1 MNELYAFM
9 MNFDENG
16 TSQFGKA
23 LADPATFTKAAFW
36 ILNEDKI
43 TEELT
48 KQMQDTYIRGY
59 ENAKRDMQG
68 KSKLVFN
75 QQSVTKNQNKQDDW
89 YADDD
94 EW

>member
-1 MNELYAFM
+1 
-9 MNFDENG
+9 
-16 TSQFGKA
+16 
-23 LADPATFTKAAFW
+23 
-36 ILNEDKI
+36 
-43 TEELT
+43 
-48 KQMQDTYIRGY
+48 MQDTYTRGY

-75 QQSVTKNQNKQDDW
+75 QTAKPTNKKKDDDW

>member
-1 MNELYAFM
+1 MLQL
-9 MNFDENG
+9 DESG
-16 TSQFGKA
+16 YSQLGKA
-23 LADPATFTKAAFW
+23 LSNPALLTRAAFW
-36 ILNEDKI
+36 LLNEDKI

-59 ENAKRDMQG
+59 ENAKKDMQG

-75 QQSVTKNQNKQDDW
+75 KSTETKQDDW